1 MTIVEMLEKTNG
13 LFSGKAAI
21 ICGET
26 SLSYE
31 DVSVQSNALANFLVG
46 TGLKKGE
53 SVGLLMKKSP
63 EAIVSFL
70 GAVAAGGIAFPID
83 YTQTVA
89 HIQFI
94 LNLTKPSALVVCAD
108 FQPLLFKFDL
118 PCPDHRVIIVG
129 KTPRPQYRPW
139 DAVLSENHHGR
150 PDVKIEEDDIL
161 YLNFTSGTTG
171 VPKAAVATHAN
182 IYWNTAASVEILELT
197 PDDIHLCL
205 FPVFGH
211 PHELF
216 ARSIYLGGTIVLVDN
231 ISPKSIA
238 KAISKDR
245 VTCMMGVASIYETLV
260 RFHES
265 NPFDSSSLRVPE
277 SGGMHIHPALAH
289 KFRERFGVSMI
300 PVWGST
306 ETGGIAFANPTSH
319 TKKEGSIGRPCPY
332 YQAKI
337 VGENGK
343 ELAENDIGE
352 IAVKGPA
359 VSAGYLENPEE
370 TEKYMKDG
378 WFFTDDLAKM
388 DTDGYFYFVARK
400 SGMMKVAGMKVFP
413 VEIEDVLRSHP
424 KIAEAAVT
432 KLRDRLHGEVPKAVI
447 VLEEGAKVESMEIRR
462 YCEKRMAKYKAPR
475 VIEFR
480 TELPKSSAGKV
491 LYRELQQEKRE
502 PMQ

>member
-1 MTIVEMLEKTNG
+1 MTIVEMLEKANG
-13 LFSGKAAI
+13 LFSEKAAI
-21 ICGET
+21 IYGEKR
-26 SLSYE
+26 LSYE
-31 DVSVQSNALANFLVG
+31 DIFGQSNTLANFFVG
-46 TGLKKGE
+46 AGLKKGE

-63 EAIVSFL
+63 EAIIAFL
-70 GAVAAGGIAFPID
+70 GVVAAGGIAFPVD

-89 HIQFI
+89 HMQFI
-94 LNLTKPSALVVCAD
+94 LNLTKPSALVVSAD
-108 FQPLLFKFDL
+108 FLPLLTKLDL
-118 PCPDHRVIIVG
+118 PCSDHRIIVVG
-129 KTPRPQYRPW
+129 KTTIRQYRPW
-139 DAVLSENHHGR
+139 DAVLFEDRHGR

-182 IYWNTAASVEILELT
+182 IYWNTVSSVEILELT

-216 ARSIYLGGTIVLVDN
+216 ARSIYLGGTMVLVDN
-231 ISPKSIA
+231 ISPKSLA
-238 KAISKDR
+238 KAISNDR

-265 NPFDSSSLRVPE
+265 NPFDSTSLRAPE
-277 SGGMHIHPALAH
+277 SGGMHIHPALAN
-289 KFRERFGVSMI
+289 KFRERFGTSMI

-306 ETGGIAFANPTSH
+306 ETAGIAFANPINH

-337 VGENGK
+337 VGENGE

-352 IAVKGPA
+352 IVVKGPA
-359 VSAGYLENPEE
+359 VSAGYLGNPEE
-370 TEKYMKDG
+370 TEKRIKDG

-388 DTDGYFYFVARK
+388 DTDGYFYFVSRK

-413 VEIEDVLRSHP
+413 IEIEDVLRSHP
-424 KIAEAAVT
+424 KIAEAAVI

-447 VLEEGAKVESMEIRR
+447 VLKEGAKVESMEIRR
-462 YCEKRMAKYKAPR
+462 YCEKKMAKYKAPR

-491 LYRELQQEKRE
+491 LYRELQQERRE
-502 PMQ
+502 PIQ